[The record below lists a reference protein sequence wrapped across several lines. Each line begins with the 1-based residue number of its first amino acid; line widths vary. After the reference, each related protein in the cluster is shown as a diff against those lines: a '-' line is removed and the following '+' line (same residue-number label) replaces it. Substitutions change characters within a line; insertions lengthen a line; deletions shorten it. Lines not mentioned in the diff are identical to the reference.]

1 MKRIAMILAVIGMA
15 AGVSLAAEGNG
26 RKGHGKEA
34 PSVRGQITAVDV
46 QAKTVTVTNGQDAAA
61 VTIKVDDNTKV
72 IVGREPAANGIA
84 DLKAGMTCGAWVQG
98 DEPATR
104 HIARNGPGKGG
115 SGAGGAGRGKGEA
128 GPGGEGRGKGAPG
141 AGGAGHGKGA
151 AGPGKRAAA
160 E

>member
-15 AGVSLAAEGNG
+15 AGVSLAAEGKG

-46 QAKTVTVTNGQDAAA
+46 QAKTVTVTGGQEAAS
-61 VTIKVDDNTKV
+61 VTIKADENTKV
-72 IVGREPAANGIA
+72 IVGRKPAANGIA
-84 DLKAGMTCGAWVQG
+84 DLKAGMACAAWVQG

-104 HIARNGPGKGG
+104 LIARNGPGKGG
-115 SGAGGAGRGKGEA
+115 PGA
-128 GPGGEGRGKGAPG
+128 GGEGRGKGAPG

-151 AGPGKRAAA
+151 AGPGKHAAA